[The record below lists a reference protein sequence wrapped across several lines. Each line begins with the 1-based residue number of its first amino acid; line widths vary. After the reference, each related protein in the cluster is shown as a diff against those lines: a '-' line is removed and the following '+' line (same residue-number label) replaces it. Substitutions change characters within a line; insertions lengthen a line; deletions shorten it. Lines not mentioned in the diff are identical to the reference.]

1 MTCAQIAEN
10 SSLLAVGFSD
20 SIIKVWTLVPQKLRS
35 MKSSE
40 KLQDI
45 DREAGM
51 VKLLFFINKYI
62 FELIYGILVNFDLL
76 FGTFGLSK

>member
-1 MTCAQIAEN
+1 MYSIFISFRITCAQIAEN

-20 SIIKVWTLVPQKLRS
+20 SIIKVWTLVPQKLRT

-45 DREAGM
+45 DREAGTE
-51 VKLLFFINKYI
+51 KLILFFIIN
-62 FELIYGILVNFDLL
+62 
-76 FGTFGLSK
+76 